1 MTKQTRGYKVFNPDF
16 TCMSFQYKVGE
27 TYHIPAKELK
37 PCEKGF
43 HFCKQLIDCFHYYLF
58 DSKNKVA
65 EVVATGEVIEHEDKL
80 VAHTIKI
87 IRELSWD
94 EVLELIN
101 RGQDNT
107 GLGNMGDAN
116 SGNYNIGNENAGDCN
131 IGHENSGDYNIG
143 YKNSGNYNTGG
154 CNSGNRNTGGYNIGD
169 YNTGGCNSGNRNT
182 GDYNTGGCNTGDF
195 NTGNRNTG
203 RDNTGH
209 YNVGHHNTGNCNTG
223 NYNTGSYNAGHFN
236 ACDYSN
242 GMFNTRPPKVYM
254 FNKPTEYT
262 YEELQKKFSEAL
274 NLLSQLGANA
284 TLRVGAQDMTD
295 KEKAQHPEYRTTGG
309 YTKRLNFKD
318 TCKANWKELEKED
331 KELIK
336 SLPNFDKEIF
346 KELTGITVE

>member
-1 MTKQTRGYKVFNPDF
+1 MFMTKQTRGYKVFNPDF
-16 TCMSFQYKVGE
+16 TCMSFQYEVGK

-37 PCEKGF
+37 PCSKGF
-43 HFCKQLIDCFHYYLF
+43 HFCKQLIDCFQYYLF
-58 DSKNKVA
+58 DSENKVA
-65 EVVATGEVIEHEDKL
+65 EVVATGKVIECEDKL

-154 CNSGNRNTGGYNIGD
+154 CNS
-169 YNTGGCNSGNRNT
+169 
-182 GDYNTGGCNTGDF
+182 
-195 NTGNRNTG
+195 GNRNTG

>member
-16 TCMSFQYKVGE
+16 TCMSFQYEVGK

-37 PCEKGF
+37 PCSKGF
-43 HFCKQLIDCFHYYLF
+43 HFCKQLIDCFQYYLF
-58 DSKNKVA
+58 DSENKVA
-65 EVVATGEVIEHEDKL
+65 EVVATGKVIECEDKL

-154 CNSGNRNTGGYNIGD
+154 CNSGNRNTG
-169 YNTGGCNSGNRNT
+169 
-182 GDYNTGGCNTGDF
+182 
-195 NTGNRNTG
+195 

-262 YEELQKKFSEAL
+262 YEELQTKFSEAL

-295 KEKAQHPEYRTTGG
+295 KEKAQHPEYSTTGG

>member
-16 TCMSFQYKVGE
+16 TCMGFQYRVGK

-37 PCEKGF
+37 PCSKGF
-43 HFCKQLIDCFHYYLF
+43 HFCKQLIDCFQYYLF
-58 DSKNKVA
+58 DSENKVA
-65 EVVATGEVIEHEDKL
+65 EVVATGKVIECEDKL

-154 CNSGNRNTGGYNIGD
+154 CN
-169 YNTGGCNSGNRNT
+169 
-182 GDYNTGGCNTGDF
+182 
-195 NTGNRNTG
+195 TGNRNTG

-262 YEELQKKFSEAL
+262 YEELQTKFSEAL

>member
-16 TCMSFQYKVGE
+16 TCMSFQYEVGK

-37 PCEKGF
+37 PCSKGF
-43 HFCKQLIDCFHYYLF
+43 HFCKQLIDCFQYYLF
-58 DSKNKVA
+58 DSENKVA
-65 EVVATGEVIEHEDKL
+65 EVVATGKVIECEDKL

-154 CNSGNRNTGGYNIGD
+154 CNS
-169 YNTGGCNSGNRNT
+169 
-182 GDYNTGGCNTGDF
+182 
-195 NTGNRNTG
+195 GNRNTG

>member
-16 TCMSFQYKVGE
+16 TCMGFQYKVGE

-154 CNSGNRNTGGYNIGD
+154 CN
-169 YNTGGCNSGNRNT
+169 
-182 GDYNTGGCNTGDF
+182 
-195 NTGNRNTG
+195 TGNRNTG

-262 YEELQKKFSEAL
+262 YEELQTKFSEAL

-284 TLRVGAQDMTD
+284 TLRVGVQDMTD
-295 KEKAQHPEYRTTGG
+295 KEKAQHPEYSTTGG

-318 TCKANWKELEKED
+318 TCKANWKELEKEE

>member
-16 TCMSFQYKVGE
+16 TCMGFQYRVGK

-37 PCEKGF
+37 PCSKGF
-43 HFCKQLIDCFHYYLF
+43 HFCKQLIDCFQYYLF
-58 DSKNKVA
+58 DSENKVA
-65 EVVATGEVIEHEDKL
+65 EVVATGKVIECEDKL

-101 RGQDNT
+101 LGQDNT
-107 GLGNMGDAN
+107 GMGNMGDAN
-116 SGNYNIGNENAGDCN
+116 SGDYNIGNENAGD
-131 IGHENSGDYNIG
+131 
-143 YKNSGNYNTGG
+143 YNTGG
-154 CNSGNRNTGGYNIGD
+154 CNSGNRNTGGYN
-169 YNTGGCNSGNRNT
+169 SGNRNT
-182 GDYNTGGCNTGDF
+182 GSHNIGNYNAG
-195 NTGNRNTG
+195 RN
-203 RDNTGH
+203 NTGH

-223 NYNTGSYNAGHFN
+223 NYNIGNYNAGHFN

-284 TLRVGAQDMTD
+284 TLWVDVQDMTD

-309 YTKRLNFKD
+309 YAKRLNFKD

>member
-16 TCMSFQYKVGE
+16 TCMGFQYKVGE

-37 PCEKGF
+37 PCSKGF
-43 HFCKQLIDCFHYYLF
+43 HFCKQLIDCFHYYSF
-58 DSKNKVA
+58 DSENKVA
-65 EVVATGEVIEHEDKL
+65 EVVATGKVIEHEDKL

-87 IRELSWD
+87 IRELSRD

-101 RGQDNT
+101 LGQDNT
-107 GLGNMGDAN
+107 GLSNMGDAN

-131 IGHENSGDYNIG
+131 IG
-143 YKNSGNYNTGG
+143 YKNSG
-154 CNSGNRNTGGYNIGD
+154 D
-169 YNTGGCNSGNRNT
+169 
-182 GDYNTGGCNTGDF
+182 CNTG
-195 NTGNRNTG
+195 R
-203 RDNTGH
+203 
-209 YNVGHHNTGNCNTG
+209 HNSGSYNTG
-223 NYNTGSYNAGHFN
+223 NYNTGSHNTGNYNTGNYNIGYCNLGNFNTGNYNTGNYSTGDFN

-242 GMFNTRPPKVYM
+242 GMFNTESPKLYM
-254 FNKPTEYT
+254 FNKPTKYT
-262 YEELQKKFSEAL
+262 YIELQKKFSEAL

-284 TLRVGAQDMTD
+284 TLWVGVQDMTD
-295 KEKAQHPEYRTTGG
+295 KEKAQHPEYSTTGG
-309 YTKRLNFKD
+309 YAKRLNFKD